1 MSDQLLIR
9 RAKIENVVEFNALI
23 SSLGRVP
30 LFRAIFGQ
38 YNYSSIVEFSHLT
51 LLASCANEENVAVGF
66 VSITDSSC
74 IDSLSFE
81 SAILELKPFIPV
93 EVNIHLHLP
102 VGRGDWLSYLSA

>member
-1 MSDQLLIR
+1 MTGQLVIR
-9 RAKIENVVEFNALI
+9 RAKIDNVVEFNALI

-38 YNYSSIVEFSHLT
+38 YNYSSIVDFSHLS
-51 LLASCANEENVAVGF
+51 LIAYCENDANVAVGF

-81 SAILELKPFIPV
+81 SAILELKPYVSV
-93 EVNIHLHLP
+93 EVRTSFEFIC
-102 VGRGDWLSYLSA
+102 V